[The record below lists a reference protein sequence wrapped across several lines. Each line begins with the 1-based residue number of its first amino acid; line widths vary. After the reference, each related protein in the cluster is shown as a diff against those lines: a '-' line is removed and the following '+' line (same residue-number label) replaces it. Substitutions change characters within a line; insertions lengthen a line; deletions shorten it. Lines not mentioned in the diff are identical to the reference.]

1 MKKKLL
7 FTAYSLGLGGIETA
21 LVNLLNKLDYS
32 KYEVTLILEKKEGIF
47 LDEIPSNV
55 KVLEYKISD
64 SKIVPLRKIY
74 NRSKLIKWSNKLNK
88 KYDFSCSFA
97 TYSRPGALL
106 ALAASDNNA
115 IWIHSNYYLM
125 YEKNVEEMKKFLD
138 GVHTK
143 SFKNVVFVSNESM
156 RDVTSHYEGI
166 KSKSLVCNNYIN
178 GDIILDKSNEEC
190 GYQKRDVPTFV
201 NVGRHDEPL
210 KRITRIIEA
219 SSRLV
224 NEGYNFDVVLVGE
237 GDDTGY
243 YKELVEKNGL
253 KDIIHFVGKQKNP
266 YPYFKMSDAVLI
278 SSDNEGYP
286 VVFLESMILDKPILS
301 TKVSD
306 YEELDGIHGVFVNKD
321 TESIYK
327 MMKNFIDKGFKIK
340 DHFDYKEYNKNIDKK
355 INELINK

>member
-21 LVNLLNKLDYS
+21 LVNLLNRLDYD

-115 IWIHSNYYLM
+115 IWVHNNYYIT
-125 YEKNVEEMKKFLD
+125 YEKNVDNMKAFFD
-138 GVHTK
+138 GVRASK
-143 SFKNVVFVSNESM
+143 FKHVVFVSDENR
-156 RDVTSHYEGI
+156 RDVCNHYKELEPL
-166 KSKSLVCNNYIN
+166 SYVCNNFIN
-178 GDIILDKSNEEC
+178 GDLILEKAEEPC
-190 GYQKRDVPTFV
+190 EYERKDVPTFV
-201 NVGRHDEPL
+201 NVGRHDENQ
-210 KRITRIIEA
+210 KRLSRIIDA
-219 SSRLV
+219 SSKLASD
-224 NEGYNFDVVLVGE
+224 GYKFDVVFVGE
-237 GDDTGY
+237 GEDTGF
-243 YKELVEKNGL
+243 YKDMVEKKDL
-253 KDIIHFVGKQKNP
+253 KDYIHFVGKKKNP
-266 YPYFKMSDAVLI
+266 YPYYKISDAVIL
-278 SSDNEGYP
+278 SSDYEGYP
-286 VVFLESMILDKPILS
+286 VVFLETMILDKPILS

-306 YEELDGIHGVFVNKD
+306 YEELDGIHGIFVDKD
-321 TESIYK
+321 TDSIYM
-327 MMKNFIDKGFKIK
+327 MMKNFIYKGFKIK
-340 DHFDYKEYNKNIDKK
+340 DHFDYKEYNKNIKKK
-355 INELINK
+355 INNLINE